1 MGTPSTRTASNKA
14 LQRRPRRA
22 VLMVSRYAVRGPAER
37 GRYVPVIMNLEL
49 LTNATDDPAFVEL
62 LKHLIGQ
69 LVGEEF
75 PEQIFV
81 MKLDNWFDH
90 KWLNFSGIGR
100 VRFDDFRLEIDT
112 ALDEFSQDQVTFP
125 PFTPNRV
132 IGEYY
137 FLRNERGDF
146 LPSLKAPFVHERK
159 LAPSAENLH
168 KRVTD
173 FTTSALFLWVSS
185 NTKLNRRGS
194 VMVYEVK
201 GPDVHTWYMGLS
213 KDDDWKIAQ
222 TKGISRDQA
231 MSLIRRDVLQGRT

>member
-1 MGTPSTRTASNKA
+1 LNEIAPPPQLN
-14 LQRRPRRA
+14 
-22 VLMVSRYAVRGPAER
+22 
-37 GRYVPVIMNLEL
+37 RYVLVTMNLEI
-49 LTNATDDPAFVEL
+49 LTNADDDPAFVEL

-81 MKLDNWFDH
+81 MKIDNWFDH
-90 KWLNFSGIGR
+90 KWLNFSGIGS

-112 ALDEFSQDQVTFP
+112 ALDEFSQDKVTFP

-137 FLRNERGDF
+137 FLRTERGDF

-173 FTTSALFLWVSS
+173 FATSALFLWVSS

-201 GPDVHTWYMGLS
+201 GPDVYTWYMGLS
-213 KDDDWKIAQ
+213 KDDDWKIAH
-222 TKGISRDQA
+222 TKGISPDQA

>member
-1 MGTPSTRTASNKA
+1 LNEIAP
-14 LQRRPRRA
+14 PRQ
-22 VLMVSRYAVRGPAER
+22 LN
-37 GRYVPVIMNLEL
+37 RYVLVTMNLEI

-62 LKHLIGQ
+62 LKQLIAQ
-69 LVGEEF
+69 LVCEEF

-81 MKLDNWFDH
+81 MKIDNWFDH

-100 VRFDDFRLEIDT
+100 VGFFEHFRLERDT
-112 ALDEFSQDQVTFP
+112 ALDEFSQDHVTFP

-137 FLRNERGDF
+137 FLRNERGEF

-159 LAPSAENLH
+159 LAPSADNLH
-168 KRVTD
+168 KRITD
-173 FTTSALFLWVSS
+173 FASSALFLWVSS
-185 NTKLNRRGS
+185 NTKVNRRGS

-213 KDDDWKIAQ
+213 KEDDWKIAQ
-222 TKGISRDQA
+222 TKGIARDQA
-231 MSLIRRDVLQGRT
+231 MSLIQRDVLQGRT

>member
-1 MGTPSTRTASNKA
+1 
-14 LQRRPRRA
+14 
-22 VLMVSRYAVRGPAER
+22 
-37 GRYVPVIMNLEL
+37 MNLEI
-49 LTNATDDPAFVEL
+49 LTNATDDPQFVEL
-62 LKHLIGQ
+62 LKHVISR

-81 MKLDNWFDH
+81 MKIDNWFDH
-90 KWLNFSGIGR
+90 KWLNFSGIGS

-112 ALDEFSQDQVTFP
+112 ALDEFSQDKVTLP
-125 PFTPNRV
+125 PLTPNRV

-137 FLRNERGDF
+137 FLRNERGEF

-159 LAPSAENLH
+159 LAPSADNLH

-173 FTTSALFLWVSS
+173 FATSALFLWVSS

-201 GPDVHTWYMGLS
+201 GLDVHTWYMGLS
-213 KDDDWKIAQ
+213 KEDDWKIAQ
-222 TKGISRDQA
+222 TKGIARDQA
-231 MSLIRRDVLQGRT
+231 VSLIQPDVLQERT